1 MSHGVSVVN
10 LLILIP
16 LVTIVIA
23 SVVVPF
29 IYLLY
34 INRLEAED
42 CKCSEGFNRSFVKFY
57 SAYVYIAILV
67 VVVVSML
74 GFRDE
79 VRTFMH
85 SDTRMIMATGFSILV
100 ALSLFVYQK
109 KVYETNC
116 RCATKSYEPKLMKI
130 HAYIIAVLVFISCF
144 NIISMLAGNQRLG
157 TSIRNSIKNNIKK

>member
-1 MSHGVSVVN
+1 
-10 LLILIP
+10 
-16 LVTIVIA
+16 
-23 SVVVPF
+23 
-29 IYLLY
+29 
-34 INRLEAED
+34 
-42 CKCSEGFNRSFVKFY
+42 
-57 SAYVYIAILV
+57 
-67 VVVVSML
+67 ML

-85 SDTRMIMATGFSILV
+85 SDTRMVMATGFSILV

-130 HAYIIAVLVFISCF
+130 HAYIIAVIVFISCF
-144 NIISMLAGNQRLG
+144 NIISMLAGKQRLG